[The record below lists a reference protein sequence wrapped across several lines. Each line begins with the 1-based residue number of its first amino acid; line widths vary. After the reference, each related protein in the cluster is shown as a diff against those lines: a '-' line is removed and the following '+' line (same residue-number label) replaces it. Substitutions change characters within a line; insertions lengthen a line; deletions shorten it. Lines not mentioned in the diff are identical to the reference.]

1 MALTEGTDS
10 FGVLEGRRP
19 AARRATAKK
28 AALYGGAAILT
39 GGVGVGLLAA
49 RAAYK
54 RRQAQ
59 KRAKAQAAQ
68 RDRQRALYMESLRRQ
83 EMERERRDA
92 ERRQQATPRAKEVA
106 ALHGFGA
113 LYEEDGLSGKVSLK
127 KFKKIGGILK
137 PFGGV
142 LLTVGKFVPGV
153 SSVIAVGE
161 KAAKYG
167 GPLVSAAKNA
177 KKKMNEKRK
186 ALGLGPVSEAAIE
199 GAAQAEMDAAARA
212 GKPISLDTAIAK
224 AEVDLQKGLTPGS
237 PQSAAV
243 ANEAASED
251 AVARAEASAA
261 AARQA
266 LPPTTIPGVA
276 GAPSPMKKYA
286 PWAVAAVAIA
296 AAWAWS
302 RRKRS

>member
-10 FGVLEGRRP
+10 FGVLEGRRGGG
-19 AARRATAKK
+19 RRATAKK

-59 KRAKAQAAQ
+59 RAKA
-68 RDRQRALYMESLRRQ
+68 RERQRALYMENLKRQ

-261 AARQA
+261 AARRA